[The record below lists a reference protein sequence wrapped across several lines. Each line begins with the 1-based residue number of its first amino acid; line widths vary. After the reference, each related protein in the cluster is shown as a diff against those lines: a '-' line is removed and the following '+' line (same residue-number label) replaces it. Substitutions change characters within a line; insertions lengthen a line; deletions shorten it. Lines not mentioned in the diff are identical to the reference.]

1 MSDESLSLSNRR
13 GAAKKSASWAIS
25 YSDMVTALLCF
36 FIIFYSL
43 EKQIEKKDQ
52 DSVTQKDRDIASV
65 DPKPLSKAQKAL
77 DLLKLS
83 EGILS
88 RVDGNILELE
98 FASESFFDKGATGLN
113 SVGKKRLLDIIPQIT
128 QIEYKKL
135 EIIAHTDGRQVIDRP
150 NRWWKNNNQLSA
162 LRALE
167 AGNFLSSN
175 GIEEKKMIYSGHGEK
190 SSDQYH
196 DADRRLT
203 LRIHL

>member
-13 GAAKKSASWAIS
+13 GAAKKGASWAIS

-135 EIIAHTDGRQVIDRP
+135 EIIAHTDGRQAKSLV
-150 NRWWKNNNQLSA
+150 
-162 LRALE
+162 
-167 AGNFLSSN
+167 
-175 GIEEKKMIYSGHGEK
+175 EK
-190 SSDQYH
+190 
-196 DADRRLT
+196 
-203 LRIHL
+203 

>member
-1 MSDESLSLSNRR
+1 M
-13 GAAKKSASWAIS
+13 AVK
-25 YSDMVTALLCF
+25 
-36 FIIFYSL
+36 
-43 EKQIEKKDQ
+43 
-52 DSVTQKDRDIASV
+52 
-65 DPKPLSKAQKAL
+65 
-77 DLLKLS
+77 
-83 EGILS
+83 
-88 RVDGNILELE
+88 
-98 FASESFFDKGATGLN
+98 
-113 SVGKKRLLDIIPQIT
+113 
-128 QIEYKKL
+128 
-135 EIIAHTDGRQVIDRP
+135 P